1 MVGSFIIRR
10 LITGVITVFAVA
22 LLSFFIFN
30 LLPGDPALVMLGFD
44 ADYEALATLRQQLK
58 LDEPWVIRFGYW
70 LSSLLTGN
78 AGDSV
83 TYHRPVSELLVESL
97 PPTLSIT
104 LLSSIFTLVVSF
116 SLGIFA
122 VIFHHRFPDIVLTL
136 IAQVGV
142 VIPSFWV
149 GILLLMVFTL
159 KLQWFPFGQYTPMST
174 SFVEWLRS
182 VFLPSVSVSLLS
194 VSLMMRMIRASL
206 LETLKEDYVRTARS
220 KGLEERKV
228 FFKHIMKNA
237 MIPVLT
243 LFGLQITSIL
253 SGSIIIENVFSLPG
267 LGRLL
272 LLSVQRRDLP
282 VVQGIILWMAF
293 ITVLINITVD
303 FLHTLFDPRVSL

>member
-1 MVGSFIIRR
+1 
-10 LITGVITVFAVA
+10 
-22 LLSFFIFN
+22 
-30 LLPGDPALVMLGFD
+30 MLGFD
-44 ADYEALATLRQQLK
+44 ADYEALTTLRQQLRI
-58 LDEPWVIRFGYW
+58 DDPWVIRFGYW
-70 LSSLLTGN
+70 LSSLFTGN

-83 TYHRPVSELLVESL
+83 TYHRPVSELIIESL

-104 LLSSIFTLVVSF
+104 LLSSVFTLVISF
-116 SLGIFA
+116 SLGILA
-122 VIFHHRFPDIVLTL
+122 VIFHHRFPDVILTL

-159 KLQWFPFGQYTPMST
+159 KLQWFPFGQYAPIST
-174 SFVEWLRS
+174 GFFEWLRS

-194 VSLMMRMIRASL
+194 VSLMMRMIRTSL

-282 VVQGIILWMAF
+282 VVQGIVLWMAF
-293 ITVLINITVD
+293 ITVFINIAVD
-303 FLHTLFDPRVSL
+303 FFHTLFDPRVSL